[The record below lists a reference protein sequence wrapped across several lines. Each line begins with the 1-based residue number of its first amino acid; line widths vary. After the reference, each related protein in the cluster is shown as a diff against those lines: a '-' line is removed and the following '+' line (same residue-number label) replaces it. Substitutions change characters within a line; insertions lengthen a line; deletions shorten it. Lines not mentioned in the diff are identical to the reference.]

1 MNRLAVLCLLVAACG
16 DRSVP
21 PVPSGGS
28 GGSAVAAAS
37 GIPAAKPADPA
48 PTQDGHDHDGP
59 LVGTCAAA
67 AVGVDT
73 PDVPV
78 VGGDD
83 ADDRHL
89 EALLEEAGKKL
100 DTQSWADAFT
110 CADMAADLAPR
121 SIEAHHLRAAAL
133 AGAGHDADASIAYNI
148 ALALDPED
156 PETLRAVAD
165 FYINVSKSRS
175 RDTTSLGLELARRGF
190 ARATARRRGH
200 GELRARLA
208 LLEAQAWND
217 IDRADEALERASEA
231 VRLTPDLI
239 DAVHEKGVALFNLG
253 RFADARTQFE
263 QVLTALPDDAY
274 AHHLLGLTLEQL
286 GERQGAEDHFA
297 RARVLSPDEFPT
309 PVEITA
315 VEMRAEI
322 DRVLA
327 GLPPERAARVRQV
340 SILVVDLPDPADLH
354 AVTPPFPP
362 TILGL
367 FRGLPLGAAAAPGE
381 DVPARAI
388 LLYRLNL
395 ARAVRSRDEL
405 SQQIERTL
413 LHEIGHLEGLDED
426 DLRRR
431 DLE

>member
-1 MNRLAVLCLLVAACG
+1 MLRLAPVLLALAACG
-16 DRSVP
+16 GDRV
-21 PVPSGGS
+21 
-28 GGSAVAAAS
+28 SAVPAGAS
-37 GIPAAKPADPA
+37 GAPAPAPATAPGTPAAKPADA
-48 PTQDGHDHDGP
+48 KLGHDHEGHETP

-67 AVGVDT
+67 TADEPSDERRLELLVD
-73 PDVPV
+73 
-78 VGGDD
+78 
-83 ADDRHL
+83 
-89 EALLEEAGKKL
+89 EAGRRL
-100 DTQSWADAFT
+100 DVQAWADAFT

-121 SIEAHHLRAAAL
+121 SIEAQHLRAAAL
-133 AGAGHDADASIAYNI
+133 AGAGHDERAAVAYGL
-148 ALALDPED
+148 ALALDPDD
-156 PETLRAVAD
+156 PETLRAIAD
-165 FYINVSKSRS
+165 FYINVSRQRS
-175 RDTTSLGLELARRGF
+175 RDTTALGLELARRGF

-200 GELRARLA
+200 AELRARLA

-217 IDRADEALERASEA
+217 LDRADEALDRAGEA

-253 RFADARTQFE
+253 RFADARAQFE

-286 GERQGAEDHFA
+286 GERQPADDHFA
-297 RARVLSPDEFPT
+297 RARALAPDEFLP
-309 PVEITA
+309 PVEISEA
-315 VEMRAEI
+315 EMRAEV

-327 GLPPERAARVRQV
+327 ALAPDRAARVRTV
-340 SILVVDLPDPADLH
+340 PIIIADLPDPTDLR
-354 AVTPPFPP
+354 AVSPPFPP

-367 FRGLPLGAAAAPGE
+367 FRGLPLGTEAAPGE
-381 DVPARAI
+381 DVPPRAI

-395 ARAVRSRDEL
+395 TRAVRTRDEL
-405 SQQIERTL
+405 AQQIERTL

>member
-1 MNRLAVLCLLVAACG
+1 MARICLALALVAGCGG
-16 DRSVP
+16 DRVAS
-21 PVPSGGS
+21 VPSGAGS
-28 GGSAVAAAS
+28 SSGSAVATGPVAAAV
-37 GIPAAKPADPA
+37 GPAKPADA
-48 PTQDGHDHDGP
+48 KLGHDDGHELEP
-59 LVGTCAAA
+59 LVGTCVSAT
-67 AVGVDT
+67 VDE
-73 PDVPV
+73 PSDERRL
-78 VGGDD
+78 D
-83 ADDRHL
+83 
-89 EALLEEAGKKL
+89 LLVDEAGKKL
-100 DTQSWADAFT
+100 DIQAWADAFT

-121 SIEAHHLRAAAL
+121 SIEAQHLRAAAL
-133 AGAGHDADASIAYNI
+133 AGAGHDEQAGVAYGI
-148 ALALDPED
+148 ALALDPDD

-165 FYINVSKSRS
+165 FYINVSRARS

-200 GELRARLA
+200 AELRARLA

-217 IDRADEALERASEA
+217 LDRADEARERSSEA
-231 VRLTPDLI
+231 GRLAADLI

-253 RFADARTQFE
+253 RFTDARAQFE

-286 GERQGAEDHFA
+286 DERQAAEDHFA
-297 RARVLSPDEFPT
+297 RARALAPDEFPA
-309 PVEITA
+309 PVEISA
-315 VEMRAEI
+315 AEMRGEI

-327 GLPPERAARVRQV
+327 ALPAERSARVRGV
-340 SILVVDLPDPADLH
+340 PIIVADLPDVTDLR
-354 AVTPPFPP
+354 AVSPPFPP

-367 FRGLPLGAAAAPGE
+367 FRGLPLGAEAAPGE
-381 DVPARAI
+381 DVPPRAI

-395 ARAVRSRDEL
+395 SRAVRTREEL
-405 SQQIERTL
+405 AQQIERTL

>member
-1 MNRLAVLCLLVAACG
+1 MRGLSVLLVGLIACG
-16 DRSVP
+16 DRAVP
-21 PVPSGGS
+21 PAPSGAAP
-28 GGSAVAAAS
+28 GSAVTVAS
-37 GIPAAKPADPA
+37 GTPAAKPADPA
-48 PTQDGHDHDGP
+48 PTHEGHDHGAP

-67 AVGVDT
+67 DGPEVAAAETDERRV
-73 PDVPV
+73 
-78 VGGDD
+78 
-83 ADDRHL
+83 
-89 EALLEEAGKKL
+89 ELLLDEAGKKL
-100 DTQSWADAFT
+100 DVQAWADAFT

-121 SIEAHHLRAAAL
+121 SIEAHHLRAASL
-133 AGAGHDADASIAYNI
+133 AGAGHDDKAGIAYGI

-217 IDRADEALERASEA
+217 LDRADEAIDRAA
-231 VRLTPDLI
+231 DALRIQPDLI

-263 QVLTALPDDAY
+263 KVLTALPDDAY

-286 GERQGAEDHFA
+286 GERQRADDHFA
-297 RARVLSPDEFPT
+297 RARTLSPDEFPA
-309 PVEITA
+309 PVVISEA
-315 VEMRAEI
+315 EMRGEI
-322 DRVLA
+322 ERVLA
-327 GLPPERAARVRQV
+327 ALPPERATRVREV
-340 SILVVDLPDPADLH
+340 VILIADLPDPADLR
-354 AVTPPFPP
+354 AVSPPFPP

-367 FRGLPLGAAAAPGE
+367 FRGLPLGAVAAPGE
-381 DVPARAI
+381 EVPPRAI

-395 ARAVRSRDEL
+395 ARAVRTRPEL

-426 DLRRR
+426 DLRRH